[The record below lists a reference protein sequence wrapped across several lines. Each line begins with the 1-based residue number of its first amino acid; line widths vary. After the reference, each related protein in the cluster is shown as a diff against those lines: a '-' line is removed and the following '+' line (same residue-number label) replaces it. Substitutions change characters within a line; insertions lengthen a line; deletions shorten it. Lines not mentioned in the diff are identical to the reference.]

1 MKISHLGLIDK
12 ESLNE
17 AIQQRNF
24 VGDTKRDD
32 SEKNEQIS
40 SSKSN
45 EEIHNR
51 NFRNVTSMSNQEIH
65 NLLQEEV
72 DRIKANKTKS
82 KVPEEKNNIVMET
95 NYKNTEYVKTNE
107 KKNQKYPEPYSKE
120 ISYEGSL

>member
-12 ESLNE
+12 ESLKE

-32 SEKNEQIS
+32 SEKNEQIR

>member
-12 ESLNE
+12 ESLKE

-32 SEKNEQIS
+32 SEK
-40 SSKSN
+40 KSN
-45 EEIHNR
+45 QEIHNRTDEQR
-51 NFRNVTSMSNQEIH
+51 NFRNVSSMSNQEIH

-82 KVPEEKNNIVMET
+82 
-95 NYKNTEYVKTNE
+95 E
-107 KKNQKYPEPYSKE
+107 KKNQNYPEPYSKE